1 MANGRILAL
10 VLAAASVATVC
21 GSLKSQAAQALA
33 GQDSAAQGSSG
44 THYKV
49 RQVPEPAPP
58 EPFPPGSETPGRVA
72 PVEIRSMDQIP
83 EHDRELEAD
92 AESSIAEHAAFF
104 GIDFNQGKW
113 GYQELV
119 CPALPNH
126 IFLRFTR
133 DSGAGDVSLF
143 TASIPRGGDGRVR
156 IVPIRLRGY
165 SLFSPAPINALTI
178 SAFNHIR
185 AEESPG
191 KAPDWLGT
199 GLCYAALAG
208 GHAQA
213 VDLTPDPESRKFP
226 AAIPAMV
233 KIQVQGGAIVEFTD
247 AAAFPKLMQW
257 TMTFDGKGRLLK
269 ATHFPV
275 ELLKINPVPPD
286 AAQVKGAPVP
296 RTVQDIDLAGN
307 GVQ

>member
-1 MANGRILAL
+1 MAHRGIPAL
-10 VLAAASVATVC
+10 VLAAALMAAVF
-21 GSLKSQAAQALA
+21 GSMKAQAQLE
-33 GQDSAAQGSSG
+33 QDSSAP
-44 THYKV
+44 HYKV
-49 RQVPEPAPP
+49 RQVPEPLPP
-58 EPFPPGSETPGRVA
+58 RPFPPGSETPGRVA

-83 EHDRELEAD
+83 EKDRELEAD
-92 AESSIAEHAAFF
+92 AESSIGEHAAFF

-113 GYQELV
+113 SYRELV

-143 TASIPRGGDGRVR
+143 TASIPREGDGRVR
-156 IVPIRLRGY
+156 IIPIRLRGY

-185 AEESPG
+185 AEENPDR
-191 KAPDWLGT
+191 APDWLGT

-213 VDLTPDPESRKFP
+213 ADLTPSPESQKFP

-233 KIQVQGGAIVEFTD
+233 QIQVQGGAVVEFTD
-247 AAAFPKLMQW
+247 TAANPKLMQW
-257 TMTFDGKGRLLK
+257 TMIFDGKGRLLK

-275 ELLKINPVPPD
+275 GLLRVNPVPPNV
-286 AAQVKGAPVP
+286 AQVKGARVP
-296 RTVQDIDLAGN
+296 PTVQDIDLAGN

>member
-1 MANGRILAL
+1 MAQTQTAQD
-10 VLAAASVATVC
+10 AAPA
-21 GSLKSQAAQALA
+21 
-33 GQDSAAQGSSG
+33 
-44 THYKV
+44 HYKV
-49 RQVPEPAPP
+49 RQVPEPVPP
-58 EPFPPGSETPGRVA
+58 KPFPPGSESPGRVA
-72 PVEIRSMDQIP
+72 PVEIRSTDQIP

-92 AESSIAEHAAFF
+92 AESSIAEHSAFF
-104 GIDFNQGKW
+104 GIDFDFNQGKW
-113 GYQELV
+113 SYQELV

-156 IVPIRLRGY
+156 IVPIRMRGY

-185 AEESPG
+185 AEENPA
-191 KAPDWLGT
+191 KTPDWLGT

-213 VDLTPDPESRKFP
+213 ADLTPSPESQKFP

-233 KIQVQGGAIVEFTD
+233 KIQIQGGAVVEFTD
-247 AAAFPKLMQW
+247 TAANPKLMQW
-257 TMTFDGKGRLLK
+257 TMIFDRKGRLLK

-275 ELLKINPVPPD
+275 GLLKINRVPPD
-286 AAQVKGAPVP
+286 AAQVKGSSVP
-296 RTVQDIDLAGN
+296 PTVQDIDLAGN
-307 GVQ
+307 AVR

>member
-1 MANGRILAL
+1 MAHRRFLAL
-10 VLAAASVATVC
+10 ALAAASVAVVC
-21 GSLKSQAAQALA
+21 GPLKAHAQSA
-33 GQDSAAQGSSG
+33 QDSSAP
-44 THYKV
+44 HYKV
-49 RQVPEPAPP
+49 RQVPEPLPP
-58 EPFPPGSETPGRVA
+58 KPFPPGSETPGRVA
-72 PVEIRSMDQIP
+72 PVEIRAMDQMP
-83 EHDRELEAD
+83 EKDRELEAD
-92 AESSIAEHAAFF
+92 AESSIAEHAVFF

-113 GYQELV
+113 SYQELV

-143 TASIPRGGDGRVR
+143 TASIPREGDGRVR
-156 IVPIRLRGY
+156 IIPIRMRGY

-185 AEESPG
+185 AEENPD

-213 VDLTPDPESRKFP
+213 ADLMPSSESQRFP

-233 KIQVQGGAIVEFTD
+233 KIQIQGGAVVEFTD
-247 AAAFPKLMQW
+247 TAANPKLMQW
-257 TMTFDGKGRLLK
+257 TMIFDRKGRLLK
-269 ATHFPV
+269 ATHYPV
-275 ELLKINPVPPD
+275 GLLRINPVPPD
-286 AAQVKGAPVP
+286 AAQVKGAPLAP
-296 RTVQDIDLAGN
+296 TVQDIDLAGN
-307 GVQ
+307 AVQ

>member
-1 MANGRILAL
+1 
-10 VLAAASVATVC
+10 
-21 GSLKSQAAQALA
+21 
-33 GQDSAAQGSSG
+33 
-44 THYKV
+44 
-49 RQVPEPAPP
+49 
-58 EPFPPGSETPGRVA
+58 
-72 PVEIRSMDQIP
+72 MDQIP
-83 EHDRELEAD
+83 EHDLELEAD

-113 GYQELV
+113 SYQELV

-143 TASIPRGGDGRVR
+143 TASIPREGDGRVR
-156 IVPIRLRGY
+156 IVPIRMRGY

-185 AEESPG
+185 AEENPG

-213 VDLTPDPESRKFP
+213 ADLTPSPESQKFP

-233 KIQVQGGAIVEFTD
+233 EIQVQGGAIVQFTD
-247 AAAFPKLMQW
+247 TAANPKLMQW
-257 TMTFDGKGRLLK
+257 TMTFDRKGRLLK
-269 ATHFPV
+269 ATHYPV
-275 ELLKINPVPPD
+275 GLLKVNSVPPN
-286 AAQVKGAPVP
+286 AAQVKGSSVP
-296 RTVQDIDLAGN
+296 PTVQDIDLAGN
-307 GVQ
+307 AVQ

>member
-1 MANGRILAL
+1 MAYGRILAL
-10 VLAAASVATVC
+10 VLAATSVAMVC
-21 GSLKSQAAQALA
+21 GSLNAKA

-44 THYKV
+44 AHYKV

-58 EPFPPGSETPGRVA
+58 KPFPPGSETPGHIA
-72 PVEIRSMDQIP
+72 PVAIRSMEQIP

-92 AESSIAEHAAFF
+92 AESSIAEHAVFF

-113 GYQELV
+113 SYQELV

-143 TASIPRGGDGRVR
+143 TASIPREGDGRVR
-156 IVPIRLRGY
+156 IIPIRMRGY

-185 AEESPG
+185 AEENPE
-191 KAPDWLGT
+191 KVPDWLGT

-213 VDLTPDPESRKFP
+213 VDLTPGPESQKFP

-233 KIQVQGGAIVEFTD
+233 QIQVQGGAIVEFTD
-247 AAAFPKLMQW
+247 AAASPKLMQW

-269 ATHFPV
+269 ATHYPV
-275 ELLKINPVPPD
+275 GLLRINPVPAD
-286 AAQVKGAPVP
+286 AAQVKGAPLP
-296 RTVQDIDLAGN
+296 PTVQDIDLAGN

>member
-1 MANGRILAL
+1 MAHRRILAL
-10 VLAAASVATVC
+10 VLAAASFAAVC
-21 GSLKSQAAQALA
+21 GSMKAQAQTA
-33 GQDSAAQGSSG
+33 QDFSAP
-44 THYKV
+44 HYKV
-49 RQVPEPAPP
+49 RQVPEPLPP
-58 EPFPPGSETPGRVA
+58 KPFPPGSETPGRVA
-72 PVEIRSMDQIP
+72 PIEIRSMDQMS
-83 EHDRELEAD
+83 EKDRELEAD
-92 AESSIAEHAAFF
+92 AESSIAEHAVFF
-104 GIDFNQGKW
+104 GINFNQGKW
-113 GYQELV
+113 SYQELV

-143 TASIPRGGDGRVR
+143 TASIPREGDGRVR
-156 IVPIRLRGY
+156 IVPIRMRGY

-185 AEESPG
+185 AEENPK

-213 VDLTPDPESRKFP
+213 ADLTPSPESQKFP

-233 KIQVQGGAIVEFTD
+233 QIQVQGGAIVEFTD
-247 AAAFPKLMQW
+247 AAANPKLRQW
-257 TMTFDGKGRLLK
+257 TMTFDRKGRLLK

-275 ELLKINPVPPD
+275 GLLKINPVPPN
-286 AAQVKGAPVP
+286 AAQVKGAGLPP
-296 RTVQDIDLAGN
+296 TVQDIDLTGTA
-307 GVQ
+307 VQ